1 MEDLDVNVVDEK
13 NLVSAFV
20 LEYIGLLKEKKEIAN
35 KIAVLKQKYDEQGI
49 STKVVLKSFA
59 KYQKERKI
67 TDKTVKQIEY
77 YSKLITD
84 DSKIEQEIE
93 SLDN

>member
-1 MEDLDVNVVDEK
+1 MEDLDIDVVDEK
-13 NLVSAFV
+13 KLVSEFV
-20 LEYIGLLKEKKEIAN
+20 LEYIGILKDKKEIN
-35 KIAVLKQKYDEQGI
+35 TRIAKLKQKYDEQGI

-77 YSKLITD
+77 YNQLIND

-93 SLDN
+93 ELEQ